1 MKWLITLFLCLSAPA
16 LWAGRN
22 DKKQLEA
29 AVNTLDKAL
38 LAKDSAQLRTV
49 LHRNVSYG
57 HSNGWIET
65 KQEVINDLFNGMLD
79 YQQIKTVDTS
89 QINVWENTGIVRSV
103 ISVTV
108 AVEGKLLHLKL
119 KVLQAWVYEKGKWQL
134 LGRQSVKVD

>member
-1 MKWLITLFLCLSAPA
+1 MKWLLTLFLCLSSLA
-16 LWAGRN
+16 LWAGKN

-29 AVNTLDKAL
+29 AVDKLDKAL
-38 LAKDSAQLRTV
+38 LAKDSAQLNTV
-49 LHRNVSYG
+49 LHRDVSYG

-65 KQEVINDLFNGMLD
+65 KQEVIDDLFNGTLD
-79 YQQIKTVDTS
+79 YREIKAVDTS
-89 QINVWENTGIVRSV
+89 QIGVWGNTGIVRSV
-103 ISVTV
+103 ISVSV